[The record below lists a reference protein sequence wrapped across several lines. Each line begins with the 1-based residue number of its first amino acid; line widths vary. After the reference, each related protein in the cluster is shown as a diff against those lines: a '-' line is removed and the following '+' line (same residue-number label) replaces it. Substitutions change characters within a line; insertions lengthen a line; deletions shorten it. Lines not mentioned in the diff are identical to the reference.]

1 MANYRIQHKT
11 SYAYSYPVTA
21 SHHTAILKPLSNESQ
36 SCKRFS
42 LEITPEATDL
52 AERVDYFG
60 NASHLFAIQEP
71 HDTLVVEATS
81 TVEVTNEA
89 PDLQNLD
96 TPVSE
101 IKEALADIK
110 RTDLIEAK
118 EFLYSTQNTQKS
130 DRISDFGGRFVS
142 GDVPVGE
149 GILAMLKA
157 FKDEFKFDPEA
168 SDIYTPVEQ
177 TLANKRG
184 VCQDFAHLMIAAL
197 RAQGL
202 SACYASGYILTM
214 PPPGQPR
221 LVGADASH
229 AWVSVFIPKH
239 GWVDVDPTNNL
250 VCADQHVAVAY
261 GRDFSDVSMLSGA
274 VTGGGEH
281 TVSVEVTMQPV

>member
-1 MANYRIQHKT
+1 MATYRIHHKT

-36 SCKRFS
+36 SCSRFTLDVS
-42 LEITPEATDL
+42 PETADL
-52 AERVDYFG
+52 AERLDYFG
-60 NASHLFAIQEP
+60 NTSHLFSVQEP
-71 HDTLVVEATS
+71 HDTLVVEASS
-81 TVEVTNEA
+81 TVEVTSEA
-89 PDLQNLD
+89 IDLKKLD
-96 TPVSE
+96 TPVSV
-101 IKEALADIK
+101 IRDALADIK

-118 EFLYSTQNTQKS
+118 EFLYETENTRAS
-130 DRISDFGGRFVS
+130 DAIIAFGARFFS
-142 GDVPVGE
+142 GTTLIGD
-149 GILAMLKA
+149 GIAAMLQA

-177 TLANKRG
+177 TLSTKSG
-184 VCQDFAHLMIAAL
+184 VCQDFAHLMLAAL

-229 AWVSVFIPKH
+229 AWVSVFVPKH
-239 GWVDVDPTNNL
+239 GWIDVDPTNNL
-250 VCADQHVAVAY
+250 VCGDQHVAVAY

-274 VTGGGEH
+274 VTGGGDH
-281 TVSVEVTMQPV
+281 TISVEVTMQPV